1 MTEMKKLILG
11 DLLNP
16 FIKKETV
23 QVMIPKETGKNEQGE
38 PIIVNEEHSF
48 DFGIRPPSDAFNF
61 ARIEVMERIQDELKM
76 DDEQFEKFEDERQRR
91 MEKIKEFYDK
101 EIAKLEN
108 PTPEDKLRLMT
119 EANARVKYSTLD
131 RKYNVRWNKYM
142 LPIQIRFLVVN
153 EAGEPL
159 FKNDDEILNLPVEL
173 RQAISEKVNEYLLKE
188 QMGSLDA
195 KK

>member
-1 MTEMKKLILG
+1 MTEVKKLILG

-23 QVMIPKETGKNEQGE
+23 QVIVPKETGKDDQGK
-38 PIIVNEEHSF
+38 PIIINEEYSF
-48 DFGIRPPSDAFNF
+48 DFGIRPPSDAFSF
-61 ARIEVMERIQDELKM
+61 ARIEVLERIQDELKM
-76 DDEQFEKFEDERQRR
+76 DNEQFEKFEDERQRR
-91 MEKIKEFYDK
+91 MEKIKDFYDK
-101 EIAKLEN
+101 GIAKIEN

-119 EANARVKYSTLD
+119 EANDQVKYSMID

-142 LPIQIRFLVVN
+142 LPIQIRFLVVS

-159 FKNDDEILNLPVEL
+159 FKSDDEILNLPLEL
-173 RQAISEKVNEYLLKE
+173 RQAISDKVNEYLLKE

>member
-61 ARIEVMERIQDELKM
+61 ARIEVLERIQDELKM

-119 EANARVKYSTLD
+119 EANSRVKYSTID

>member
-61 ARIEVMERIQDELKM
+61 ARIEVLERIQDELKM

-153 EAGEPL
+153 EVGEPL
-159 FKNDDEILNLPVEL
+159 FKSDDEILNLPVEL